1 LLIDPL
7 RLNKNITV
15 KDNSEGKIEV
25 SGISEC
31 PVTGVDDL
39 LKYDKNFKLVFFLV

>member
-15 KDNSEGKIEV
+15 KDNTEGKIEV

-31 PVTGVDDL
+31 PVKGVDDI
-39 LKYDKNFKLVFFLV
+39 LKYDKNLS